1 MPEPLIWPNRTCI
14 QITVVRDWGL
24 DLSLPHVGGR
34 RDRDTRAL
42 RWQPFETWHGIKF
55 YTRLGFEIIP
65 AEERSLALAAV
76 LAREVE
82 RELDPYIRGSV
93 QSAIAACEG
102 RRGEDVWS
110 LQ

>member
-1 MPEPLIWPNRTCI
+1 MHPDHGRQGLGARL
-14 QITVVRDWGL
+14 VVAACRWAARQGYEGVTLTTFRDVAWN
-24 DLSLPHVGGR
+24 
-34 RDRDTRAL
+34 
-42 RWQPFETWHGIKF
+42 QPF

-82 RELDPYIRGSV
+82 RELDPYICGSV

-102 RRGEDVWS
+102 RRGEDVSS